1 MHEPVAHIHACEL
14 RSTIGSLSQIVRS
27 FGFGTLRGNPVASIS
42 SAGAAARILASLNDT
57 NLRGC
62 MEVRHGTE
70 SSESQDVRLLC
81 GWCGCLLR
89 ESTDARATTSHG
101 ICATCARVLEGTTSR
116 EKSLRSN
123 DLLVSIEEHVN
134 QLMCGLY
141 ESRQR
146 LLDIQRRVGDDGEL
160 LGRVGQA
167 IAAIRR
173 QERAVAEIQR
183 CILSV
188 QR

>member
-1 MHEPVAHIHACEL
+1 MA
-14 RSTIGSLSQIVRS
+14 TSLLSPRPRARPPGI
-27 FGFGTLRGNPVASIS
+27 F
-42 SAGAAARILASLNDT
+42 AGLNDT
-57 NLRGC
+57 TIRGC
-62 MEVRHGTE
+62 MELRHGTE
-70 SSESQDVRLLC
+70 SSEPQDVRVLC
-81 GWCGCLLR
+81 GWCGTLLR

-116 EKSLRSN
+116 EKSLRSD
-123 DLLVSIEEHVN
+123 DLLGSIEEHAN

-146 LLDIQRRVGDDGEL
+146 LLDIQRRVGNDGEL

-183 CILSV
+183 CILAA